1 MPGGLIS
8 GAPGLL
14 IPLLLLLAWHL
25 GTLGEHSSLV
35 PTPLEVLHILAHPF
49 TDILATGTLAWSVSV
64 SLMRVAMGF
73 LLAALIAIPLGSLM
87 GSLKIARSIMW
98 LIVEM
103 SLPISPLAL
112 IPLSLILFRA
122 RSFVEVF
129 GLDALRFQRHILH
142 EMQLGMVLILFWGA
156 FFPILL
162 STIQGVRSIRRV
174 HIEAARMLG
183 ADRFCLFRRV
193 TLPSALPSIFTGL
206 RLGIGRAWM
215 VIIAAEMLPGT
226 NAGLGYLIRYSYEV
240 LRMDVMAA
248 SLVLVALFG
257 ALFSRGLEAF
267 GDRFLRLKVAER

>member
-1 MPGGLIS
+1 MLF
-8 GAPGLL
+8 
-14 IPLLLLLAWHL
+14 WHL
-25 GTLGEHSSLV
+25 GTLGEHSSLI
-35 PTPLEVLHILAHPF
+35 PTPVQVLSILSHPF
-49 TDILATGTLAWSVSV
+49 TDLLATGTLAWNVSV

-73 LLAALIAIPLGSLM
+73 IIAALVAIPLGSLM
-87 GSLKIARSIMW
+87 GSLRIARSLMW

-129 GLDALRFQRHILH
+129 GLDALRYQRHILH
-142 EMQLGMVLILFWGA
+142 EMQIGMVLILFWGA

-183 ADRFCLFRRV
+183 ADRFCLFWHV

-240 LRMDVMAA
+240 LRMDIMAA
-248 SLVLVALFG
+248 SLVMVALFG
-257 ALFSRGLEAF
+257 ALFSRGLEAL